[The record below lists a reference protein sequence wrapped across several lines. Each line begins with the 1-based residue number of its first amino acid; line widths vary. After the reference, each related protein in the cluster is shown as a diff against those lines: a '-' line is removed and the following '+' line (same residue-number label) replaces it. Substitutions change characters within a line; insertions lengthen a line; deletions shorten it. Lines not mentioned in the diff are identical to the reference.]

1 MTVSEYIDALIKLD
15 QDLLVVQ
22 FKDSEGTMEKATG
35 PSTVRIYKRATDEY
49 AFSRKK
55 TGTITAVL
63 L

>member
-1 MTVSEYIDALIKLD
+1 MTVSDYIDALLKLD

-22 FKDSEGTMEKATG
+22 FKDSEGTMEKSTG
-35 PSTVRIYKRATDEY
+35 PSTVRICERAPDKY

-55 TGTITAVL
+55 TGAISAVL